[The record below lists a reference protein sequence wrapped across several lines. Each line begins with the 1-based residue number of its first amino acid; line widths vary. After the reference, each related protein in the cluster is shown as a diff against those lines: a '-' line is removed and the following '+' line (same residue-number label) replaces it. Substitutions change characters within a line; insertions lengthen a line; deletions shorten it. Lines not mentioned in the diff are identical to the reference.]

1 MGVAPRV
8 ADAGVLDAL
17 PTPIS
22 VFEIL
27 LLHAIYPR
35 LCSERT
41 HTMTTIDPEA
51 VSLVSLR
58 NSLGEIVNEVA
69 YGNHRRI
76 ISKNG
81 KQVAALIPIAEL
93 ELLDKLEE
101 EADLAALKEARAED
115 NGERL
120 SLEDFLEG
128 KRI

>member
-1 MGVAPRV
+1 
-8 ADAGVLDAL
+8 
-17 PTPIS
+17 
-22 VFEIL
+22 
-27 LLHAIYPR
+27 
-35 LCSERT
+35 
-41 HTMTTIDPEA
+41 MTTIDPEA

-81 KQVAALIPIAEL
+81 KQVAALIPIADL

-120 SLEDFLEG
+120 PLDDFLEG